1 MFSLAAYEA
10 KLRQEALLVRQ
21 AKMEEIQK
29 REAAAAAAAR
39 ERLEVARKERE
50 ARIDM
55 EQQRRKQQEIVDA
68 ALRKI
73 YLERQARVEKVCVS
87 LVLFEYFEGAYSIDD
102 TLLMSFDYLL
112 RITLPQ
118 SHSIHSTNTFSLFSL
133 WYRTNKCKKH

>member
-1 MFSLAAYEA
+1 MAAYEA

-73 YLERQARVEKVCVS
+73 YLERQARVEKVCVF
-87 LVLFEYFEGAYSIDD
+87 LVLFE
-102 TLLMSFDYLL
+102 
-112 RITLPQ
+112 
-118 SHSIHSTNTFSLFSL
+118 
-133 WYRTNKCKKH
+133 